1 MRLGGRA
8 RSDAPRRVERE
19 DQPFAADQNS
29 PLHHIFAKITGMLLE
44 FLQRA
49 LASSPWL
56 WSRHAHGSI
65 TLRAALAAVVSFA
78 LALALGPP
86 TIAWLRRR
94 FREPNK
100 MPSAELARLHQS
112 KAFTPTMGGLF
123 VLATVAASALLWA
136 DWRIVYVPI
145 AVSAAA
151 AFALLGAYDDW
162 IKLATSNRGL
172 SVRTKFLAQIT
183 IAAAA
188 SYFVMRARSTDSATV
203 ELAIPLVGRMVISAW
218 AFVPWATLVIVASS
232 NAVNLADGLDGLA
245 GGCLILASAALAVVV
260 YAGGHAQWAAYLNI
274 PHVAGAGELAI
285 LATAMVGALL
295 GFLWFNCHPASVF
308 MGDAGS
314 LPLGG
319 LMGLLAVVA
328 GQELLLLAIGGVF
341 VVEAA
346 SVIAQVASYRLRGK
360 RILLCAPL
368 HHHFQLLGWS
378 EDKIVVRFWIAA
390 ALCAVAGLAALKAP
404 AETSPESSQV
414 TQLED
419 VTPLHTAGSKTS
431 DFFPNYR

>member
-1 MRLGGRA
+1 L
-8 RSDAPRRVERE
+8 
-19 DQPFAADQNS
+19 S
-29 PLHHIFAKITGMLLE
+29 PA
-44 FLQRA
+44 
-49 LASSPWL
+49 
-56 WSRHAHGSI
+56 AHGSI

-86 TIAWLRRR
+86 TIRWLRRR

-100 MPSAELARLHQS
+100 MPSAELARLHHS

-123 VLATVAASALLWA
+123 VIVTVAACALAWA
-136 DWRIVYVPI
+136 DWRTAYVPI
-145 AVSAAA
+145 AVAAA
-151 AFALLGAYDDW
+151 VTFALLGAYDDW

-172 SVRTKFLAQIT
+172 RARTKLAAQIT

-188 SYFVMRARSTDSATV
+188 SYFVMRARTAEGASI
-203 ELAIPLVGRMVISAW
+203 ELAIPLVGHMTISTW

-245 GGCLILASAALAVVV
+245 GGCLVLASAALAVVV
-260 YAGGHAQWAAYLNI
+260 YASGHAQWAAYLSI

-285 LATAMVGALL
+285 VAAAMVGALL

-319 LMGLLAVVA
+319 LMGLMAVVA
-328 GQELLLLAIGGVF
+328 GQELLLVAIGGVF

-346 SVIAQVASYRLRGK
+346 SVITQVVSYRLRGK
-360 RILLCAPL
+360 RVFRCAPL
-368 HHHFQLLGWS
+368 HHHFQLIGWS

-390 ALCAVAGLAALKAP
+390 TLCAVAGLAALKTP
-404 AETSPESSQV
+404 SESSGESTQV

-419 VTPLHTAGSKTS
+419 VTSLDAASSKTS
-431 DFFPNYR
+431 DFFPN